1 MHNRSFQGNVNL
13 VHLGGA
19 LILSD
24 FEMISNE
31 EIVKKMFMGKLL
43 FLERWSPSV
52 GRLRNGV
59 CLSEIWVRI
68 MCLPVHLWDRELF
81 INLGNTCNG
90 FMVVDE
96 DTTYSQ
102 NLQWAKVLVKAKDRI
117 LSSLLNVVV
126 YSSCFAIRLWWKS
139 PSSME
144 QVAPRIISKELGGQE
159 NITLL
164 SCTEGCVGN

>member
-1 MHNRSFQGNVNL
+1 MSWVIRGKSSDYVQDLPTLKGWVMHNRSFQGNVRL

-59 CLSEIWVRI
+59 CLSEI
-68 MCLPVHLWDRELF
+68 
-81 INLGNTCNG
+81 
-90 FMVVDE
+90 
-96 DTTYSQ
+96 
-102 NLQWAKVLVKAKDRI
+102 
-117 LSSLLNVVV
+117 
-126 YSSCFAIRLWWKS
+126 
-139 PSSME
+139 
-144 QVAPRIISKELGGQE
+144 
-159 NITLL
+159 
-164 SCTEGCVGN
+164 